1 MNTAIFNEAFES
13 IPHSWSEFKP
23 ETGVILGS
31 GWGSALMDAP
41 FIGKVSYSDIPGLGA
56 STVRGHA
63 GEVRILE
70 IGKSRVIA
78 FFGRRHYYEG
88 AGWEAVALPL
98 EIMRRLGVGNLVLT
112 NAAGAVNPALN
123 PGDLL
128 LISDHVNTTGLN
140 PLVGPVVPGWGTRF
154 PDQSEIY
161 SRAYAG
167 FIQRTAKRLGMRLPE
182 GIYAYTSGPTFE
194 TPAEIRAYGIWG
206 VDAVGMS
213 TVPEAMIA
221 NAIGMRIAAV
231 SCITNM
237 AAGIGGQHLTHQEV
251 IDATNEAS
259 GRMGALLKAV
269 LSESPE

>member
-1 MNTAIFNEAFES
+1 MNTAIFDTAIKA
-13 IPHSWSEFKP
+13 IPQTWFDFKP

-31 GWGSALMDAP
+31 GWSQTLLNAP
-41 FIGKVSYSDIPGLGA
+41 YVDSISYADIPGLGA

-70 IGKSRVIA
+70 VGGKHVIA
-78 FFGRRHYYEG
+78 FCGRRHYYEG
-88 AGWEAVALPL
+88 AGWEAVVLPV
-98 EIMRRLGVGNLVLT
+98 EIMRRLGVKNLVLT

-128 LISDHVNTTGLN
+128 LISDHVNTTGMN
-140 PLVGPVVPGWGTRF
+140 PLVGPVVPGWGPRF

-161 SRAYAG
+161 NRSYAL
-167 FIQRTAKRLGMRLPE
+167 FIQTTAKKLGMRLPE

-206 VDAVGMS
+206 ADAVGMS
-213 TVPEAMIA
+213 TVPEAMVA
-221 NAIGMRIAAV
+221 NSIGMKVAAI
-231 SCITNM
+231 SCISNM

-251 IDATNEAS
+251 IDATNAAAPRMGQLLEAILS
-259 GRMGALLKAV
+259 GR
-269 LSESPE
+269 P